1 MENTENICGQ
11 SAAPDKPDKAK
22 ESDKKMNENE
32 TDLDK
37 QHKKKL
43 EVSQAKVI
51 Y

>member
-11 SAAPDKPDKAK
+11 SAAPDKAK
-22 ESDKKMNENE
+22 ESDKKMNENV

-37 QHKKKL
+37 QLKKKL

>member
-11 SAAPDKPDKAK
+11 SEATDKAK

-37 QHKKKL
+37 QHNKKL